1 MIIDVY
7 YSSFLQV
14 YNFLRWNYKR
24 SVHIVFHLDLIS
36 YLQVR
41 LNKLITHSQYH
52 YCFRIRFILDLILR
66 SIVRSNKIINIFRVS
81 LARINYYTS
90 TPITVHK
97 KAKNVCIH
105 KYLYDKHYL
114 FLITNTNN
122 LLIIG
127 QKTVHNS
134 SLNFYSMYNVS
145 TNNMLLYLYL
155 FEST

>member
-14 YNFLRWNYKR
+14 YNFLRCNYKC

-66 SIVRSNKIINIFRVS
+66 SIVRSNKIINIV
-81 LARINYYTS
+81 ARINYYTS

-105 KYLYDKHYL
+105 KYLYDKQYF
-114 FLITNTNN
+114 FLLVTNTNN

-127 QKTVHNS
+127 QKTAHNL
-134 SLNFYSMYNVS
+134 SLNFYSMCNVS
-145 TNNMLLYLYL
+145 TNIMLVYLYL